1 MKTLGV
7 DLAAQPERTGV
18 CLVDWTSRPARV
30 HPRPDACENAKLPA
44 VFEAAD
50 KIGLDV
56 PLGWPDAFV
65 AFVLAH
71 HDHQPL
77 PSGERQLRE
86 TDRWVQAQLGLRPL
100 SVSSDRIAVPAM
112 RAAQLLAKYDVD
124 RGGHG
129 RFVEVYPAAALKRW
143 GLPHRS
149 YKRRDQRVVREEIL
163 AALARDWL
171 DLAAARAQ
179 LLDSDH
185 LRRASLRARRASGRA
200 RSLRSA
206 PPRARRACVAR
217 RLDRCATAWPL
228 RGARAVSLRP
238 LSSSTL

>member
-1 MKTLGV
+1 
-7 DLAAQPERTGV
+7 
-18 CLVDWTSRPARV
+18 
-30 HPRPDACENAKLPA
+30 
-44 VFEAAD
+44 
-50 KIGLDV
+50 
-56 PLGWPDAFV
+56 
-65 AFVLAH
+65 
-71 HDHQPL
+71 
-77 PSGERQLRE
+77 
-86 TDRWVQAQLGLRPL
+86 
-100 SVSSDRIAVPAM
+100 
-112 RAAQLLAKYDVD
+112 LAKYDVD